1 MCTNNHNFSFWNTL
15 NRIML
20 SVDIFVKKCI
30 DKIDENV
37 NNLSPSF
44 IRPKYDVVEFDDS
57 YYVRIEVSGMD
68 ENSLFSDIKENN
80 RSLCLY
86 MKKKRPVDVDSHEI
100 IYSNRSYGMCRL
112 YIKLPNT
119 VEYNEQMMPDYRN
132 GILTLIFYKKNSTY
146 HSQIHDEA
154 IYDDNDVVNGGDI
167 GYGDGGEEIK
177 LLSNEDDNSF
187 EIYIDQRENTDD
199 KEEL

>member
-15 NRIML
+15 NKIML
-20 SVDIFVKKCI
+20 NVDTFVKKFI
-30 DKIDENV
+30 DKLDENM
-37 NNLSPSF
+37 NNLSPAF
-44 IRPKYDVVEFDDS
+44 IRPKYDVVEFDDC

-68 ENSLFSDIKENN
+68 ERSLFSDIKENN

-86 MKKKRPVDVDSHEI
+86 MKKKRPVDVEPHEV

-119 VEYNEQMMPDYRN
+119 VQYNEATIPDYNN
-132 GILTLIFYKKNSTY
+132 GILTLIFYKKNGLSNP
-146 HSQIHDEA
+146 QIYNEA
-154 IYDDNDVVNGGDI
+154 IYDNDNNINTVDDI
-167 GYGDGGEEIK
+167 INGEELK

-187 EIYIDQRENTDD
+187 EIYIDERENTDD
-199 KEEL
+199 KEEHF